1 MRLADWLN
9 PTLELSRAETRIV
22 LDYIHRVDALTDQ
35 LVCDTLDVEAALDL
49 INEVRQA
56 RKQLDEVWD

>member
-56 RKQLDEVWD
+56 RKHLDEVWD